1 MFCVVSAIPSM
12 IPTMLPL
19 AFSVWVKKT
28 GNIGYNISEEISANR
43 LVSYTILCFV
53 FLNGEMHTK

>member
-1 MFCVVSAIPSM
+1 M